1 MCTMQGAHRLTM
13 SSLPFGKSPSYCIA
27 SHAKMIGKSRH
38 LDTQPG
44 ASGNP
49 LDRGAFGQ
57 GCGVLHHSPS
67 PGTYQHKRYAPP
79 DELADWV
86 EHFWLEKWD
95 LRGCSPQMRVVLPHP
110 SVHLVF
116 APDRSKIYGVQL
128 RRFARELKGQESI
141 LGIKF
146 RPGAFYPFF
155 GNPISMIANS
165 SVVAEHVFADAKSA
179 EKRVLTCGDDYAMV
193 EAAAKFLIT
202 RLPTPDPNARIA
214 CRIVETIANDV
225 AVTRVDQL
233 ITRFG
238 LPERKLQRLFHR
250 YIGASPRWVIKRYR
264 MYEVLTQ
271 LAAGDPVDG
280 ATLAQNMGYF
290 DQAHLYN
297 DFRKIIG
304 CSPGQY
310 VSAR

>member
-1 MCTMQGAHRLTM
+1 
-13 SSLPFGKSPSYCIA
+13 
-27 SHAKMIGKSRH
+27 MIGKSRH
-38 LDTQPG
+38 TNTQQVAPD
-44 ASGNP
+44 SP
-49 LDRGAFGQ
+49 LDRSAFGQ

-67 PGTYQHKRYAPP
+67 PGTYQHRRHAPP
-79 DELADWV
+79 SELTEWV
-86 EHFWLEKWD
+86 EHFWLETWD
-95 LRGCSPQMRVVLPHP
+95 LRGCSPQTRIVLPHP

-116 APDRSKIYGVQL
+116 APGRSKIYGVQL
-128 RRFARELKGQESI
+128 RRFTRELKDKDSI

-155 GNPISMIANS
+155 GKPISTIANS
-165 SVVAEHVFADAKSA
+165 SVTAEHVFPDAVSA
-179 EKRVLTCGDDYAMV
+179 EQRVLTCGDDHAMV

-202 RLPTPDPNARIA
+202 HLPARDPNVGIAR
-214 CRIVETIANDV
+214 RIVEAIANDC
-225 AVTRVDQL
+225 AVTRVEHL
-233 ITRFG
+233 TTRFG

-264 MYEVLTQ
+264 VYDVLTQ
-271 LAAGDPVDG
+271 LTAGEPVAG

-297 DFRKIIG
+297 DFRKMIG

-310 VSAR
+310 LESK